1 MLYRLLNRI
10 NHPADLHRL
19 SSEELVELAEEIRH
33 LIISTVER
41 TGGHLGANLGV
52 VELTIALHSVLSS
65 PRDRIIWD
73 VGHQCYAHKILT
85 GRFHQFAT
93 LRQWHGIS
101 GFPRPLRVNTTI
113 SAQGTAPQLFQPRRA
128 WQSPGT

>member
-52 VELTIALHSVLSS
+52 VELTIALHSVHP
-65 PRDRIIWD
+65 PRDPSFD
-73 VGHQCYAHKILT
+73 VGHHMPIRSFT

-93 LRQWHGIS
+93 LRQWHDPAPGLLS
-101 GFPRPLRVNTTI
+101 EHDHFGAGHSSTAI
-113 SAQGTAPQLFQPRRA
+113 SAVRA
-128 WQSPGT
+128 WHRPT